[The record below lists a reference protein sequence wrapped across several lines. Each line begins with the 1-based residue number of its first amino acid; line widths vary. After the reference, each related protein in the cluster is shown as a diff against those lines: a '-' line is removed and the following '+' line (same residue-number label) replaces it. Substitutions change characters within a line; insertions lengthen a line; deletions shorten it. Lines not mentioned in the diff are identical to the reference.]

1 MWPPR
6 DTMSSGWVRRPVV
19 VAPVPFGLKLCFSVS
34 PKAISLTARD
44 LLGALALGLAL
55 GEVVL
60 ELEHPAVPSR
70 PAATTVT
77 PSQVAVRRLKI
88 FTSRIVCGPGN
99 VQRSGVKRAGEPR
112 MVRRRPESKSLFN
125 APPGN
130 RRHQAFRERRRS
142 GRCR

>member
-1 MWPPR
+1 MWPLR
-6 DTMSSGWVRRPVV
+6 ATMSSGWVRRPVV

-34 PKAISLTARD
+34 PKAISLTASV

-55 GEVVL
+55 GELEL

-88 FTSRIVCGPGN
+88 FTNRLVCGPGD
-99 VQRSGVKRAGEPR
+99 VRRSRVERAGEPS
-112 MVRRRPESKSLFN
+112 MVRRRPESKDLFN
-125 APPGN
+125 ARPGN
-130 RRHQAFRERRRS
+130 RRHQAL
-142 GRCR
+142 

>member
-34 PKAISLTARD
+34 PKAICLTVSV
-44 LLGALALGLAL
+44 LLGALGLPLAAAGL
-55 GEVVL
+55 VL
-60 ELEHPAVPSR
+60 ELEHPAVPNR

-88 FTSRIVCGPGN
+88 FTNRLVCGPGDAR
-99 VQRSGVKRAGEPR
+99 RSGVKRAGEPS
-112 MVRRRPESKSLFN
+112 MVRRGPEPISLFN
-125 APPGN
+125 ARPGN
-130 RRHQAFRERRRS
+130 RRHQAF
-142 GRCR
+142 